1 MQVTEAAAFVSVE
14 NGHRVAMYRDTW
26 PEANVRKQPDG
37 HLQFFRHIN
46 SVISWPWSPTVE
58 DEGRG
63 ARISSTRKGRSSG
76 DLFSDRDRDSDPL
89 GQ

>member
-1 MQVTEAAAFVSVE
+1 MGGIVQVTEAAAFVSVE

-58 DEGRG
+58 DLLAENWFVRNV
-63 ARISSTRKGRSSG
+63 
-76 DLFSDRDRDSDPL
+76 
-89 GQ
+89 